1 MADSAIAP
9 AVEAAIDVVGLDRN
23 FGRRQALIGVD
34 LRVLPSEIVG
44 LVGPNGSGKTSLL
57 KILGGFLKPH
67 GGRVQVFGL
76 EPFAKPHHVMRRA
89 RFAFAPPALYDA
101 LTPMEHLHHLSRIGG
116 YRPSKDELTRAL
128 ATVGLAD
135 RAHDRVAT
143 LSFGMR
149 QRLVVALALVPMP
162 ELLVLDEPTDG
173 LDPVAVLELRD
184 VLLRLRNENGLAV
197 LLSSHLLVEIEHLVD
212 HMLVLNEGRTLFSG
226 RPDEM
231 IQTTLRLETSSP
243 EAAKAA
249 LTQGDVQVRSGQ
261 TNGHPWLELDTGT
274 FDLEQ
279 CRALLH
285 THGIELQ
292 SFYEY
297 RPTLEEALLQ
307 RLRAERGV
315 LR

>member
-1 MADSAIAP
+1 MTNSAIEP
-9 AVEAAIDVVGLDRN
+9 AIEVVGLDRH
-23 FGRRQALIGVD
+23 FGQRQALRGVD
-34 LRVLPSEIVG
+34 LRVSPGEIVG

-57 KILGGFLKPH
+57 KILGGFLRPH
-67 GGRVQVFGL
+67 GGRVEVFGL
-76 EPFAKPHHVMRRA
+76 EPFARPHHVMRRA
-89 RFAFAPPALYDA
+89 RFAFAPPALYDS

-116 YRPSKDELTRAL
+116 HRPSDQELTRAL

-135 RAHDRVAT
+135 RANDRVAT

-184 VLLRLRNENGLAV
+184 VLLRLRNEHGIAV

-226 RPDEM
+226 PPSEM
-231 IQTTLRLETSSP
+231 IHTTLRLETSSH
-243 EAAKAA
+243 EAAKVA
-249 LTQGDVQVRSGQ
+249 LMNGGIEVRRSQPGQ
-261 TNGHPWLELDTGT
+261 WLELDAGSM
-274 FDLEQ
+274 DLEQ

-285 THGIELQ
+285 AQGIELR
-292 SFYEY
+292 SFHEH
-297 RPTLEEALLQ
+297 RPTLEEALLR
-307 RLRAERGV
+307 RLRAEREV
-315 LR
+315 LH